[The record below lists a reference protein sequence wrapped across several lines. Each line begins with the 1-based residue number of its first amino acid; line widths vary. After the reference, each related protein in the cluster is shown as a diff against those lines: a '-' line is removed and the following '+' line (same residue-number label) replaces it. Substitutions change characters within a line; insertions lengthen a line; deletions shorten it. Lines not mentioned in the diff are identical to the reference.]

1 MRKSQE
7 PTRRH
12 SRRLRCA
19 IYTRKSSDE
28 GLEQAF
34 NSLDA
39 QREACAAF
47 VLSQKHEGWSVL
59 PTFYDDGGYSG
70 GTLNRPALQRL
81 LADIAD
87 AKVDVVVV
95 YKIDRLTRSL
105 FDFAKIVEA
114 FDAYA
119 VSFVSI
125 TQQFNTTTSMGRLTL
140 NVLLSFAQFE
150 REVAGERIR
159 DKIAA
164 SKKKGMWMGGLPP
177 LGYDV
182 RDRKLV
188 VSDVEASTV
197 LHIFRRYIALR
208 SVRAL
213 KAELDA
219 AGIRSKHRTFADGIV
234 YGGHKLSRGALY
246 LMLQNRIYRGEITHK
261 GDAYPGEHKPIVDK
275 NLWDKVQA
283 VLADNR
289 VDRATGADAKYPS
302 LLAGLVFDESGERLT
317 PTHAVKKGTRYRYYV
332 SRSLITGTAKD
343 NSQARR
349 IPAGNLE
356 NLVIGRLRTFLT
368 DEGAV
373 LGAITDAEQNGA
385 EQKRLITHGRQISG
399 ELPTLVPDA
408 IRSILMTLINR
419 VDIKA
424 EHIEIRV
431 GRQRLHDL
439 LRAPSLDL
447 LPPPQ
452 ATRSQPH
459 DILRLKVKARLQ
471 RVGREMKL
479 VVHNADHRAAADP
492 GLLRIITRAH
502 NFQERLIQDPDLTV
516 PAIASQERLTIG
528 YLSRLLRLPSLA
540 PDIVTDIINGKHPP
554 ELSAKRLMRLAL
566 KLPTDWPEQRKLLGF
581 QSNRAS

>member
-1 MRKSQE
+1 MAKSGKPSRP
-7 PTRRH
+7 PTGKM
-12 SRRLRCA
+12 RCA
-19 IYTRKSSDE
+19 IYTRKSSEE

-47 VLSQKHEGWSVL
+47 VLSQKHEGWTVL
-59 PTFYDDGGYSG
+59 PTPYDDGGFSG
-70 GTLNRPALQRL
+70 GTLGRPALQRL
-81 LADIAD
+81 LADIGAG
-87 AKVDVVVV
+87 KVDVVVV

-114 FDAYA
+114 FDARG

-164 SKKKGMWMGGLPP
+164 SKKKGMWMGGLPS

-182 RDRKLV
+182 QNRKLV
-188 VSDVEASTV
+188 VNDEEARTI
-197 LHIFRRYIALR
+197 LHIFRRYVELR

-219 AGIRSKHRTFADGIV
+219 AGIRGKHRTFADCTL
-234 YGGHKLSRGALY
+234 YGGQKLSRGALY

-261 GDAYPGEHKPIVDK
+261 GDAYPGEHPAIVDK
-275 NLWDKVQA
+275 ALWDKVQS
-283 VLADNR
+283 VLAENR
-289 VDRATGADAKYPS
+289 VDRATGANAKYPS
-302 LLAGLVFDESGERLT
+302 LLAGLAFDESGGRLT

-343 NSQARR
+343 HSQGRR

-356 NLVIGRLRTFLT
+356 TLVVGRLRAFLA

-373 LGAITDAEQNGA
+373 LGAITNAEQNGA
-385 EQKRLITHGRQISG
+385 QQKRLIMRGRQISE
-399 ELPTLVPDA
+399 ELPTLAPDMV
-408 IRSILMTLINR
+408 RSILMTLVNR
-419 VDIKA
+419 IEIKE

-431 GRQRLHDL
+431 YRQRLHDL
-439 LRAPSLDL
+439 LQAQSVEPSFAAPTPTSH
-447 LPPPQ
+447 PG
-452 ATRSQPH
+452 
-459 DILRLKVKARLQ
+459 DILKLKIKARLQ

-479 VVHNADHRAAADP
+479 VVHNADDQAAADP
-492 GLLRIITRAH
+492 GLLRIVARAH
-502 NFQERLIQDPDLTV
+502 DFRERLMQDPDLTV

-540 PDIVTDIINGKHPP
+540 PDIVTAIINGKHPP
-554 ELSAKRLMRLAL
+554 ELSAKRLTRLAL

-581 QSNRAS
+581 QER

>member
-1 MRKSQE
+1 MSKSRE
-7 PTRRH
+7 PTRRP
-12 SRRLRCA
+12 SKRLRCA

-39 QREACAAF
+39 QHEACAAF
-47 VLSQKHEGWSVL
+47 VLSQKHEGWSVSPAL
-59 PTFYDDGGYSG
+59 YDDGGYSG
-70 GTLNRPALQRL
+70 GTLERPALQRL

-105 FDFAKIVEA
+105 FDFAKIVEV
-114 FDAYA
+114 FEERG

-188 VSDVEASTV
+188 ANEAEARTV
-197 LHIFRRYIALR
+197 VHIFRRYVELR
-208 SVRAL
+208 SVSDL

-219 AGIRSKHRTFADGIV
+219 AGVRSKHRTFADGTV

-246 LMLQNRIYRGEITHK
+246 LMLQNLIYRGDITHK
-261 GDAYPGEHKPIVDK
+261 GDAYPGEHKAIVDK
-275 NLWDKVQA
+275 ALWDKVQA
-283 VLADNR
+283 VLAENR
-289 VDRATGADAKYPS
+289 VDRTTGADAKYPS
-302 LLAGLVFDESGERLT
+302 LLAGLAFDDSGERLT

-332 SRSLITGTAKD
+332 SKSLITGAAKD
-343 NSQARR
+343 HSQGRR

-356 NLVIGRLRTFLT
+356 NLVIGRLRAFLA

-373 LGAITDAEQNGA
+373 LSAISDVEQNGA
-385 EQKRLITHGRQISG
+385 QQKRLIARGRQISE
-399 ELPTLVPDA
+399 ELPTLAPDA
-408 IRSILMTLINR
+408 VRFILMTLVNR
-419 VDIKA
+419 VDIKS
-424 EHIEIRV
+424 EHVEIKVCRK
-431 GRQRLHDL
+431 RLHDL
-439 LRAPSLDL
+439 LQTESINPSLAAA
-447 LPPPQ
+447 LPASHP
-452 ATRSQPH
+452 R
-459 DILRLKVKARLQ
+459 DILKLKVKARLR

-479 VVHNADHRAAADP
+479 IVHNADDRAAADP
-492 GLLRIITRAH
+492 GLLRIVARAH
-502 NFQERLIQDPDLTV
+502 DFQERLVQDPNLTV
-516 PAIASQERLTIG
+516 PAIANQERLTIG
-528 YLSRLLRLPSLA
+528 YLARLLRLPSLA
-540 PDIVTDIINGKHPP
+540 PDIVTAIINGKHPP
-554 ELSAKRLMRLAL
+554 QLSAKRLTRLAL
-566 KLPTDWPEQRKLLGF
+566 KLPTDWAEQRKLLGF
-581 QSNRAS
+581 QER